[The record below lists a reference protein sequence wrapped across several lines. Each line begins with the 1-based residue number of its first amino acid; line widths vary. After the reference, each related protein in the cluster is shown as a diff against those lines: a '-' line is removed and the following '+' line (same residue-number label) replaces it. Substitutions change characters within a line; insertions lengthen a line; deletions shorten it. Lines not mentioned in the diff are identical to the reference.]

1 MTIVTKEEADVAAFL
16 KLIRFAEHHTD
27 SDDVYFLLYGGK
39 QRFLDTGKHPN
50 QRVKAWG
57 KESTAAGAYQIL
69 YPTWY
74 EAWKKGI
81 VTDFS
86 KASQDKL
93 AIEKLRSRHALG
105 YVQQGDIDHA
115 IPLLRNEWTSLPG
128 ASQSK
133 MTMDEARTLFAKY
146 LGEVT
151 GKP

>member
-1 MTIVTKEEADVAAFL
+1 MTQQEANVAAFL
-16 KLIRFAEHHTD
+16 RLIRFAEHHSD

-39 QRFLDTGKHPN
+39 QRFADTSKHPN
-50 QRVKAWG
+50 REIEAWG
-57 KESTAAGAYQIL
+57 KKSTAAGAYQIL
-69 YPTWY
+69 YLTWDD
-74 EAWKKGI
+74 ARKKGI

-128 ASQSK
+128 AKQSK

-146 LGEVT
+146 LSEGA

>member
-1 MTIVTKEEADVAAFL
+1 M
-16 KLIRFAEHHTD
+16 
-27 SDDVYFLLYGGK
+27 
-39 QRFLDTGKHPN
+39 
-50 QRVKAWG
+50 
-57 KESTAAGAYQIL
+57 
-69 YPTWY
+69 
-74 EAWKKGI
+74 
-81 VTDFS
+81 TDFS

-146 LGEVT
+146 LSEVT